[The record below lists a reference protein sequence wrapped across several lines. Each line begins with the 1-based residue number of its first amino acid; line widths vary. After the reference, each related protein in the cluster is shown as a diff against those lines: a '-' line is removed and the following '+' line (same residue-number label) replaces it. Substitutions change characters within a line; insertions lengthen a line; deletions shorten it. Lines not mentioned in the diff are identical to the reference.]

1 MAHGLHGLL
10 RKHGFYGF
18 YLYIRVTC
26 VRSADAVI
34 RVPIVP
40 IISTRMTR
48 IAAQARILWILFIY
62 PCNIRV
68 IRVLIH
74 PVNEIRIYLCS
85 FFLSLSNNLRRN
97 SGFLPKFKSKLTSI
111 LVARR

>member
-1 MAHGLHGLL
+1 MTRIASQTRILWIL
-10 RKHGFYGF
+10 FIYPCN
-18 YLYIRVTC
+18 IR
-26 VRSADAVI
+26 VI

-97 SGFLPKFKSKLTSI
+97 SGFLPKFKSKPTSI